1 MHPVPTQCPV
11 CGDEL
16 RVRRLHC
23 DGCDT
28 TLKGVFSLGHWLRLS
43 SEQLAFAEVFI
54 KRRGKIKDVEDELGI
69 SYPTVVSRLNEL
81 VAAMGYDAQ
90 PVTNG
95 AARPEGEAGEDRTSK
110 RQQVLDELAAGAL
123 TAAEAARRLREL

>member
-1 MHPVPTQCPV
+1 M
-11 CGDEL
+11 
-16 RVRRLHC
+16 
-23 DGCDT
+23 
-28 TLKGVFSLGHWLRLS
+28 
-43 SEQLAFAEVFI
+43 
-54 KRRGKIKDVEDELGI
+54 
-69 SYPTVVSRLNEL
+69 NEL